1 MADTLKTALE
11 FWQKIYDERSATVK
25 FVKQDGTIRIMNFT
39 LDMTKIP
46 KKDHPK
52 KVDLVKILKQMNENG
67 IIHVYDLDKMGWR
80 SVPFERADWIEFKN
94 DRPQPERFKVRIPVS
109 KKRGK
114 K

>member
-1 MADTLKTALE
+1 MADTFKTALE
-11 FWQKIYDERSATVK
+11 FCQKIYDEKSATVK
-25 FVKQDGTIRIMNFT
+25 FVKKDGTIRIMNFT
-39 LDMTKIP
+39 LDMAKIP

-94 DRPQPERFKVRIPVS
+94 DRTQPERFKVRIPVS
-109 KKRGK
+109 KKRSEK
-114 K
+114 